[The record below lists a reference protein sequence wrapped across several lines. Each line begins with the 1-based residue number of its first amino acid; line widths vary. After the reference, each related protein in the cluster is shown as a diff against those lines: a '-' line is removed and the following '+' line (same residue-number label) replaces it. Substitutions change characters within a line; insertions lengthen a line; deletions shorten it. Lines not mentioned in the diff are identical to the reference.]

1 MIIYDLEIQKLIPAR
16 NETRLLDFQYCEGWH
31 DHFGMGFACAVI
43 YDTARSEYRVF
54 DEFMLE
60 DLKAAF
66 KRTDVVAGFNI
77 VNFDNKVLAPY
88 EFDVPENKCYDLLAE
103 IARAAGTPND
113 FKGLSLNA
121 ICEANFKTGK
131 TGNGADAPKLYQQK
145 RFGELFDY
153 CLADVRLTK
162 KLLDRIM
169 EIGNII
175 NPRNGQWI
183 RVNRPR

>member
-1 MIIYDLEIQKLIPAR
+1 MIIYDLEIQKLIPSSKT
-16 NETRLLDFQYCEGWH
+16 NKLSGFDYCEGWE
-31 DHFGMGFACAVI
+31 DHFGMGFACAVTF
-43 YDTARSEYRVF
+43 DSARGEYRVF
-54 DEFMLE
+54 DEFMIE

-66 KRTDVVAGFNI
+66 RRTDMVAGFNI
-77 VNFDNKVLAPY
+77 IRFDNKVLAPY
-88 EFDVPENKCYDLLAE
+88 EITIPDNKCYDLLTE

-121 ICEANFKTGK
+121 ICEVNFKTGK
-131 TGNGADAPKLYQQK
+131 TGSGADAPKLYQQK

-162 KLLDRIM
+162 KLLDRVM
-169 EIGNII
+169 EIGHII
-175 NPRNGQWI
+175 NPRNNQWI